1 MHGLS
6 GLAHSSS
13 RRVNFEQSLR
23 TRNGEG
29 PIYDLSRRGQEA
41 GHPPCDRRTRRGVV
55 AGEVMRM
62 NSRVIRVAAV
72 LLLAATAVPGVVGAE
87 NWPAWRGPTGDGVS
101 AETNL
106 PVEWDTERNIAWK
119 LAMPAWSGSTP
130 IVWGDR
136 IFLNVAVDEDN
147 IELWRLDRD
156 TGEPLWK
163 RHLSDG
169 NRRLRKQNLS
179 SPSPVTDGERVW
191 VMTGTG
197 ILKAFDVDGTELW
210 MRDIPASYGPFG
222 LNWGY
227 ASSPLLH
234 GDALY
239 VQVLHGMRTDDPSY
253 VLRIDRGT
261 GETVWRVER
270 PTEAVRESPDS
281 YTTPALLEYDGGTEI
296 VITGGDAVTGHDPET
311 GRELWRADGLN
322 PTRQRDY
329 RIVAS
334 PFVRDGLIYA
344 PTRVRPLLA
353 LRPGGRGDV
362 LDTHV
367 VWSTDDGPDV
377 PTPVTDGE
385 YFYVVNDRGIVF
397 VSDAKTGEPVYGPE
411 RIRRGTYSASPVL
424 ADGRIY
430 VTNEDGVTTV
440 LRAGPE
446 FEILAENDLDDYC
459 LSSPAISEGQIFIR
473 TTGHLYAIGE
483 RRRPAAAGGTA
494 RAVVGAVEALYD
506 LLDEAQ
512 RAAVGHDLDA
522 SVRRNWSNL
531 PADVLDFDRN
541 GIRLGDLT
549 DEQRA
554 AVFDVLRA
562 SLSAEGFDRVS
573 QIVRADEML
582 ARPSHLTGR
591 FFGWTE
597 DNYWFAVFGTP
608 SASEVWAWQFGGHHL
623 AVNVTVHG
631 ERMFLTP
638 TFLGVEP
645 ATYEDAGASY
655 APMRAERDR
664 GLALLMALD
673 PAHRAVTTVADRP
686 REVYA
691 GAGRDDVL
699 PPLEGS
705 RAGEWSPEQQQ
716 RLLEIAAGWV
726 GLLPAEAAEARL
738 DEIAADLDAT
748 RFAWH
753 GPTDGS
759 GAVYYR
765 IQGPRLLIEF
775 STQGDLGDT
784 AGHYHSI
791 YRDPTNE
798 YGGAPMQLPE
808 RSRSTTLGVGVVAVV
823 AAGVVVLAF
832 FRYRRRRLPM
842 RRT

>member
-1 MHGLS
+1 MRTAAIVTL
-6 GLAHSSS
+6 LA
-13 RRVNFEQSLR
+13 
-23 TRNGEG
+23 
-29 PIYDLSRRGQEA
+29 
-41 GHPPCDRRTRRGVV
+41 
-55 AGEVMRM
+55 
-62 NSRVIRVAAV
+62 AA
-72 LLLAATAVPGVVGAE
+72 LLLAAPAAPGVAEAE
-87 NWPAWRGPTGDGVS
+87 NWPAWRGPTADGVS
-101 AETNL
+101 TETHL
-106 PVEWDTERNIAWK
+106 PVEWDTGRNVAWR
-119 LAMPAWSGSTP
+119 LPMPAWSGSTP

-147 IELWRLDRD
+147 IELWCLDRD
-156 TGEPLWK
+156 TGQPLWT
-163 RHLSDG
+163 RHLGDG
-169 NRRLRKQNLS
+169 NRRLRKQNMS
-179 SPSPVTDGERVW
+179 SPSPVTDGERIW

-197 ILKAFDVDGTELW
+197 ILKAFDRGGDELW
-210 MRDIPASYGPFG
+210 ARDIPASYGPFG

-234 GDALY
+234 GNALY

-253 VLRIDRGT
+253 VLRIDRDT

-270 PTEAVRESPDS
+270 PTDAVRESPDS

-334 PFVRDGLIYA
+334 PLVRDGLIYA

-362 LDTHV
+362 LDSHV

-446 FEILAENDLDDYC
+446 FEILAENDLDNYC

-473 TTGHLYAIGE
+473 TTGYLYAIGE
-483 RRRPAAAGGTA
+483 RRRPATADGTA

-531 PADVLDFDRN
+531 PAGVLDFDRN

-554 AVFDVLRA
+554 AVFDVLQA
-562 SLSAEGFDRVS
+562 SLSAEGFDRVL

-582 ARPSHLTGR
+582 ARTSYLIGR
-591 FFGWTE
+591 FSGWTE

-631 ERMFLTP
+631 DRMFLTP

-645 ATYEDAGASY
+645 ATYEDKGATF
-655 APMRAERDR
+655 APMRPELDR
-664 GLALLMALD
+664 GLALMAALD
-673 PAHRAVTTVADRP
+673 PAHRDAAT
-686 REVYA
+686 VYA

-699 PPLEGS
+699 PALEG
-705 RAGEWSPEQQQ
+705 AVTGEWPPEQQQ
-716 RLLEIAAGWV
+716 MLLDLVAGWV
-726 GLLPAEAAEARL
+726 GLLPGAAAEARL
-738 DEIAADLDAT
+738 DEIAADLDET
-748 RFAWH
+748 RFAWN

-759 GAVYYR
+759 GTIYYR
-765 IQGPRLLIEF
+765 VQGPRLLVEF
-775 STQGDLGDT
+775 STQGDVGDT
-784 AGHYHSI
+784 SGHFHSI

-798 YGGAPMQLPE
+798 YGGAPMQPPDE
-808 RSRSTTLGVGVVAVV
+808 SRSTVLGVVGVTVVTAVAL
-823 AAGVVVLAF
+823 VLAF
-832 FRYRRRRLPM
+832 FRFRKRSRPGAAGGARQPV
-842 RRT
+842 